1 MQGPVPAARRIRR
14 RRGAVASREVG
25 TSRRQRNPE
34 TIMGK
39 IADMWNKVT
48 GEVPAPPMPP
58 KPERA
63 DGPARRS
70 MIYSSGAFML
80 GATNDDQR
88 RRLESYGLSHVGKV
102 REGNEDHFVIASL
115 QRSLE
120 IRQTNLED
128 RAVLEPLCGPKAYLY
143 AVADGVGGQDG
154 GRLASGITIRTIV
167 EYMFE
172 TVGSYHAV
180 QPGQEHAF
188 KDPLRSA
195 VQRAH
200 DKLLSTFGLPK
211 GGPATTLTIAL
222 VVWPEAFVVH
232 VGDSRAYHL
241 RDGALKK
248 LTRDQTMGAY
258 LIDEYA
264 MTEQQAEQQGYN
276 NVLSSAVGAQ
286 EMMPAVSELT
296 LAQGDSLVLC
306 TDGLTKH
313 VSEDRIAAVM
323 AEAENAEAGCRK
335 LVDLALE
342 GGGRDNVTVVVA
354 NALKA

>member
-1 MQGPVPAARRIRR
+1 
-14 RRGAVASREVG
+14 
-25 TSRRQRNPE
+25 
-34 TIMGK
+34 MGK
-39 IADMWNKVT
+39 MADMWNKVT
-48 GEVPAPPMPP
+48 GEVPAPPPP
-58 KPERA
+58 AKAPRG
-63 DGPARRS
+63 DGPSSRS
-70 MIYSSGAFML
+70 MIYTSGTFGL
-80 GATNDDQR
+80 GSTNDDQR
-88 RRLESYGLSHVGKV
+88 RRIESFGISHVGKV

-128 RAVLEPLCGPKAYLY
+128 RAVLDPLCGPKAYLY

-154 GRLASGITIRTIV
+154 GRLASGITIKTIV

-172 TVGSYHAV
+172 TVGSYHAIP
-180 QPGQEHAF
+180 PGQEHAF

-200 DKLLSTFGLPK
+200 DKLLATFGLPQ

-241 RDGALKK
+241 RGDKLRR

-258 LIDEYA
+258 LVDEYA
-264 MTEQQAEQQGYN
+264 MTEQQVEQQGFN

-286 EMMPAVSELT
+286 EMRPAVSELT
-296 LAQGDSLVLC
+296 LEQGDSIVLC

-313 VSEDRIAAVM
+313 VSEDRLAGVISKAD
-323 AEAENAEAGCRK
+323 NAEKGCRQ

-342 GGGRDNVTVVVA
+342 GGGKDNVTVVVA
-354 NALKA
+354 NALRS

>member
-1 MQGPVPAARRIRR
+1 
-14 RRGAVASREVG
+14 
-25 TSRRQRNPE
+25 
-34 TIMGK
+34 MGK
-39 IADMWNKVT
+39 ISDMWSKVT
-48 GEVPAPPMPP
+48 GEVPPAPPP
-58 KPERA
+58 KPGRA
-63 DGPARRS
+63 DGPSSRS
-70 MIYSSGAFML
+70 MIYSSGAFVL
-80 GATNDDQR
+80 GASDDQR
-88 RRLESYGLSHVGKV
+88 RRLESFGISHVGKV

-128 RAVLEPLCGPKAYLY
+128 RSVLDPLCGPKAYLY
-143 AVADGVGGQDG
+143 AVADGVGGQEG
-154 GRLASGITIRTIV
+154 GRLASGITIQTIV
-167 EYMFE
+167 EYLFE

-180 QPGQEHAF
+180 MPGQEHAF

-200 DKLLSTFGLPK
+200 DKLLQTFGLPN

-241 RDGALKK
+241 RGDKLRR

-258 LIDEYA
+258 LVDEYA
-264 MTEQQAEQQGYN
+264 MTEQQVEQQGYN

-286 EMMPAVSELT
+286 EMKPAVSEMT
-296 LAQGDSLVLC
+296 LEPGDSLVLC

-313 VSEDRIAAVM
+313 VSEDRIAGAITK
-323 AEAENAEAGCRK
+323 AENAEAGCRR

-342 GGGRDNVTVVVA
+342 GGGKDNVTVVVA
-354 NALKA
+354 NALK